1 MVEDRAGRWD
11 DHEDGMKA
19 EEHRTEENAALRAT
33 MNFIDRRITEME
45 GRNKEAHDS
54 IIRKI
59 EIHNGFAPKLAELDE
74 YCSEMKNSNIRQRV
88 KGLEVYLTVGIAI
101 ITGCFVIIGFIINH
115 LSGEIIKKLAG
126 G

>member
-1 MVEDRAGRWD
+1 MVEDRAGRGD

>member
-1 MVEDRAGRWD
+1 MVEDRAERWD